1 MMAIIALKIADGQQ
15 IMSKYTIEGVQ
26 RKENKNM
33 AITNS
38 LTKAK
43 GTQKM
48 GFTAY
53 LTQDAVNAQIAK
65 VVGGKNSTR
74 FISSIISAVQTNPQL
89 QECTNQSIL
98 SAALQGEALKLP
110 PSPQLGYFFMVPF
123 NNRKKGFKEAQFQLS
138 AKGYKQ
144 LAMRSG
150 QYLDIDV
157 LYIRDGEYL
166 GRDKF
171 TGKQKFEFIEDDDI
185 RENTPII
192 GYLAYFEM
200 LNGFKKQL
208 YWTKSKM
215 EKHADKYSQAFSLEA
230 AKKLAEGKIP
240 QSELWKYS
248 SYWYTSFDEMA
259 EKTMIRQLLSKW
271 GMLSIEMAQAY
282 DADMAVINEDGTKD
296 YVDNAPDVID
306 MEPIEESSKQQ
317 TPSEQPQDAKSALF
331 GN

>member
-1 MMAIIALKIADGQQ
+1 MA
-15 IMSKYTIEGVQ
+15 V
-26 RKENKNM
+26 N
-33 AITNS
+33 NS
-38 LTKAK
+38 LTQSK
-43 GTQKM
+43 GTSRL
-48 GFTAY
+48 GLTAY

-65 VVGGKNSTR
+65 VVGGKNATR
-74 FISSIISAVQTNPQL
+74 FISSVISAVQTNPQL

-98 SAALQGEALKLP
+98 SAALQGEALNLP
-110 PSPQLGYFFMVPF
+110 PSPQLGYFWMVPY
-123 NNRKKGFKEAQFQLS
+123 NNKKKGCKEAQFQLS

-144 LAMRSG
+144 LAMRTG

-157 LYIRDGEYL
+157 LYIHEGEYL

-171 TGKQKFEFIEDDDI
+171 TGKQKFEFIEDDDV
-185 RENTPII
+185 RESTPII

-240 QSELWKYS
+240 QSDLWKYS

-271 GMLSIEMAQAY
+271 GMLSTEMAQAY
-282 DADMAVINEDGTKD
+282 DADMAVINEDGSKE
-296 YVDNAPDVID
+296 YVDNQPDVID
-306 MEPIEESSKQQ
+306 SEEINQEVQNAQQ
-317 TPSEQPQDAKSALF
+317 EAPEQSNAGSVAGELF
-331 GN
+331 G

>member
-1 MMAIIALKIADGQQ
+1 M
-15 IMSKYTIEGVQ
+15 VQ
-26 RKENKNM
+26 
-33 AITNS
+33 NS
-38 LTKAK
+38 LIKTKSN
-43 GTQKM
+43 QRL

-74 FISSIISAVQTNPQL
+74 FVSSIISAVQINPQL

-98 SAALQGEALKLP
+98 SAALQGEALNLP
-110 PSPQLGYFFMVPF
+110 PSPQLGYFWMVPF
-123 NNRKKGFKEAQFQLS
+123 NNKKKGCKEAQFQLS

-157 LYIRDGEYL
+157 LYIHEGEYL
-166 GRDKF
+166 GRDKI
-171 TGKQKFEFIEDDDI
+171 TGKQKFEFIEDDDV
-185 RENTPII
+185 RESTPII

-208 YWTKSKM
+208 FWTKAKM

-240 QSELWKYS
+240 QSDLWKYS
-248 SYWYTSFDEMA
+248 SYWYASFDEMA

-271 GMLSIEMAQAY
+271 GMLTTEIASAM
-282 DADMAVINEDGTKD
+282 DSDMAVINEDGSRT
-296 YVDNAPDVID
+296 YVENDDSVIEETSEIIAEAEPVETQNTAEAPQNAPN
-306 MEPIEESSKQQ
+306 
-317 TPSEQPQDAKSALF
+317 DAQAALF

>member
-1 MMAIIALKIADGQQ
+1 MA
-15 IMSKYTIEGVQ
+15 V
-26 RKENKNM
+26 N
-33 AITNS
+33 NS
-38 LTKAK
+38 LTQSK
-43 GTQKM
+43 GTSRL
-48 GFTAY
+48 GLTAY

-65 VVGGKNSTR
+65 VVGGKNATR
-74 FISSIISAVQTNPQL
+74 FISSVISAVQTNPQL

-98 SAALQGEALKLP
+98 SAALQGEALNLP
-110 PSPQLGYFFMVPF
+110 PSPQLGYFWMVPY
-123 NNRKKGFKEAQFQLS
+123 NNKKKGCKEAQFQLS

-144 LAMRSG
+144 LAMRTG

-157 LYIRDGEYL
+157 LYIHEGEYL

-171 TGKQKFEFIEDDDI
+171 TGKQKFEFIEDDDV
-185 RENTPII
+185 RESTPII

-215 EKHADKYSQAFSLEA
+215 EKHADKYSQAFSLED

-240 QSELWKYS
+240 QSDLWKYS

-271 GMLSIEMAQAY
+271 GMLSTEMAQAY
-282 DADMAVINEDGTKD
+282 DADMAVINEDGSKE
-296 YVDNAPDVID
+296 YVDNQPDVID
-306 MEPIEESSKQQ
+306 SEEINQEVQNAQQ
-317 TPSEQPQDAKSALF
+317 EAPEHSNAGSVAGELF
-331 GN
+331 G

>member
-1 MMAIIALKIADGQQ
+1 MAV
-15 IMSKYTIEGVQ
+15 S
-26 RKENKNM
+26 
-33 AITNS
+33 NS
-38 LTKAK
+38 LTQSK
-43 GTQKM
+43 GAARL

-74 FISSIISAVQTNPQL
+74 FVSSVISAVQANPSL

-98 SAALQGEALKLP
+98 SAALQGEALNLP
-110 PSPQLGYFFMVPF
+110 PSPQLGYFYMVPF
-123 NNRKKGFKEAQFQLS
+123 NNKKKGCKEAQFQLS

-157 LYIRDGEYL
+157 LYIHEGEYL

-171 TGKQKFEFIEDDDI
+171 TGKQKFEFIEDDDE
-185 RENTPII
+185 RESKPII

-208 YWTKSKM
+208 YWTKTKM
-215 EKHADKYSQAFSLEA
+215 ENHADKYSQAYSLEA
-230 AKKLAEGKIP
+230 DKKLKAGKIP
-240 QSELWKYS
+240 QNELWKYS
-248 SYWYTSFDEMA
+248 SFWYTSFDEMA

-271 GMLSIEMAQAY
+271 GMLSTEMAQAI
-282 DADMAVINEDGTKD
+282 DADMAVINEDGTKS
-296 YVDNAPDVID
+296 YVDNEQEADVID
-306 MEPIEESSKQQ
+306 MEPIEQAEA
-317 TPSEQPQDAKSALF
+317 PQDAQAALF

>member
-1 MMAIIALKIADGQQ
+1 MAVNNSITK
-15 IMSKYTIEGVQ
+15 SKGNQ
-26 RKENKNM
+26 R
-33 AITNS
+33 
-38 LTKAK
+38 L
-43 GTQKM
+43 

-74 FISSIISAVQTNPQL
+74 FISSVISAVQTNPQL

-98 SAALQGEALKLP
+98 SAALQGEALNLP
-110 PSPQLGYFFMVPF
+110 PSPQLGYFFMIPF
-123 NNRKKGFKEAQFQLS
+123 NNKKKGVKEAQFQLS

-150 QYLDIDV
+150 QYRDIDV
-157 LYIRDGEYL
+157 LYIHEGEYL
-166 GRDKF
+166 GRDKY
-171 TGKQKFEFIEDDDI
+171 TGKQKFEFIEDDDE
-185 RENTPII
+185 RESKPII

-215 EKHADKYSQAFSLEA
+215 ESHADKYSQAYSLEA
-230 AKKLAEGKIP
+230 DKKLKAGQIP
-240 QSELWKYS
+240 QNELWKYS

-271 GMLSIEMAQAY
+271 GMLTTEMAMAFES
-282 DADMAVINEDGTKD
+282 DMTVINEDGSKN
-296 YVDNAPDVID
+296 YVENDPEVID
-306 MEPIEESSKQQ
+306 MEQTAPGTYEAPEEQKEQAEPTQGAASQQ
-317 TPSEQPQDAKSALF
+317 DVQAALF
-331 GN
+331 GNN

>member
-1 MMAIIALKIADGQQ
+1 MA
-15 IMSKYTIEGVQ
+15 V
-26 RKENKNM
+26 N
-33 AITNS
+33 NS
-38 LTKAK
+38 LTQSK
-43 GTQKM
+43 GTSRL

-74 FISSIISAVQTNPQL
+74 FVSSIISAVQTNPAL

-98 SAALQGEALKLP
+98 AAALQGEALNLP
-110 PSPQLGYFFMVPF
+110 PSPQLGYFHMVPF
-123 NNRKKGFKEAQFQLS
+123 NNKKKGCKEAQFQLS

-157 LYIRDGEYL
+157 LYIHEGEYL
-166 GRDKF
+166 GRDKY
-171 TGKQKFEFIEDDDI
+171 TGKQKFEFIEDDDE
-185 RENTPII
+185 RESTPII

-208 YWTKSKM
+208 FWTKAKM
-215 EKHADKYSQAFSLEA
+215 EAHADKYSQAYSLEA
-230 AKKLAEGKIP
+230 DKKLKAGKIP
-240 QSELWKYS
+240 QNELWKYS

-271 GMLSIEMAQAY
+271 GMLSTEMAQAY
-282 DADMAVINEDGTKD
+282 DSDMSVINEDGTKT
-296 YVDNAPDVID
+296 YVENDDSIIEAQVTEI
-306 MEPIEESSKQQ
+306 EQEESVPEA
-317 TPSEQPQDAKSALF
+317 PSEDVVDAQAALF

>member
-1 MMAIIALKIADGQQ
+1 MA
-15 IMSKYTIEGVQ
+15 V
-26 RKENKNM
+26 
-33 AITNS
+33 TNS
-38 LTKAK
+38 LAK
-43 GTQKM
+43 SKGQTRL
-48 GFTAY
+48 GFAAY

-65 VVGGKNSTR
+65 VVGGKNSAR
-74 FISSIISAVQTNPQL
+74 FISSVISAVQTNPQL

-98 SAALQGEALKLP
+98 SAALQGEALNLP

-123 NNRKKGFKEAQFQLS
+123 NNKKKGVKEAQFQLS

-157 LYIRDGEYL
+157 LYIREGEYL

-171 TGKQKFEFIEDDDI
+171 TGKQKFEFIEDDDV

-208 YWTKSKM
+208 FWTKAKM

-271 GMLSIEMAQAY
+271 GMLSVELVQAY

-296 YVDNAPDVID
+296 YVDNDPEAEVIEMTEISSEPETYAPTQ
-306 MEPIEESSKQQ
+306 EPEA
-317 TPSEQPQDAKSALF
+317 PMDAQMALF
-331 GN
+331 GNK

>member
-1 MMAIIALKIADGQQ
+1 MA
-15 IMSKYTIEGVQ
+15 VQ
-26 RKENKNM
+26 
-33 AITNS
+33 NS
-38 LTKAK
+38 LVNK
-43 GTQKM
+43 GQARL

-53 LTQDAVNAQIAK
+53 LTQDAVNAQISK
-65 VVGGKNSTR
+65 VVGGKNSAR

-98 SAALQGEALKLP
+98 SAALQGEALNLP

-123 NNRKKGFKEAQFQLS
+123 NNKKKGVKEAQFQLS

-157 LYIRDGEYL
+157 LYIHEGEYL

-171 TGKQKFEFIEDDDI
+171 TGKQKFEFIEDDDV

-208 YWTKSKM
+208 FWTKAKM
-215 EKHADKYSQAFSLEA
+215 EKHADTYSQAYSLA
-230 AKKLAEGKIP
+230 MDKKLKAGQIP

-248 SYWYTSFDEMA
+248 SFWYTSFDEMA

-271 GMLSIEMAQAY
+271 GMLSVELVQAY
-282 DADMAVINEDGTKD
+282 DSDMAVINEDGTKD
-296 YVDNAPDVID
+296 YVENEDVID
-306 MEPIEESSKQQ
+306 KEVVEEPQPEKPESSDNVSGVQG
-317 TPSEQPQDAKSALF
+317 ALF
-331 GN
+331 GNK

>member
-1 MMAIIALKIADGQQ
+1 MA
-15 IMSKYTIEGVQ
+15 V
-26 RKENKNM
+26 N
-33 AITNS
+33 NS
-38 LTKAK
+38 LTQSK
-43 GTQKM
+43 GTSRL
-48 GFTAY
+48 GLTAY

-65 VVGGKNSTR
+65 VVGGKNATR
-74 FISSIISAVQTNPQL
+74 FISSVISAVQTNPQL

-98 SAALQGEALKLP
+98 SAALQGEALNLP
-110 PSPQLGYFFMVPF
+110 PSPQLGYFWMVPY
-123 NNRKKGFKEAQFQLS
+123 NNKKKGCKEAQFQLS

-144 LAMRSG
+144 LAMRTG

-157 LYIRDGEYL
+157 LYIHEGEYL

-171 TGKQKFEFIEDDDI
+171 TGKQKFEFIEDDDV
-185 RENTPII
+185 RESTPII

-215 EKHADKYSQAFSLEA
+215 EKHADKYSQAFSLED

-240 QSELWKYS
+240 QSDLWKYS

-271 GMLSIEMAQAY
+271 GMLSTEMAQAY
-282 DADMAVINEDGTKD
+282 DADMAVINEDGSKE
-296 YVDNAPDVID
+296 YVDNQPNVID
-306 MEPIEESSKQQ
+306 SEEINQEVQNAQQ
-317 TPSEQPQDAKSALF
+317 ESPEQSNAGSVAGELF
-331 GN
+331 G

>member
-1 MMAIIALKIADGQQ
+1 MA
-15 IMSKYTIEGVQ
+15 V
-26 RKENKNM
+26 N
-33 AITNS
+33 NS
-38 LTKAK
+38 LTQSK
-43 GTQKM
+43 GTSRL
-48 GFTAY
+48 GLTAY

-65 VVGGKNSTR
+65 VVGGKNATR
-74 FISSIISAVQTNPQL
+74 FISSVISAVQTNPQL

-98 SAALQGEALKLP
+98 SAALQGEALNLP
-110 PSPQLGYFFMVPF
+110 PSPQLGYFWMVPY
-123 NNRKKGFKEAQFQLS
+123 NNKKKGCKEAQFQLS

-144 LAMRSG
+144 LAMRTG

-157 LYIRDGEYL
+157 LYIHEGEYL

-171 TGKQKFEFIEDDDI
+171 TGKQKFEFIEDDDV
-185 RENTPII
+185 RESTPII

-215 EKHADKYSQAFSLEA
+215 EKHADKYSQAFSLED

-240 QSELWKYS
+240 QSDLWKYS

-271 GMLSIEMAQAY
+271 GMLSTEMAQAY
-282 DADMAVINEDGTKD
+282 DADMAVINEDGSKE
-296 YVDNAPDVID
+296 YVDNQPDVID
-306 MEPIEESSKQQ
+306 SEEINQEVQNAQQ
-317 TPSEQPQDAKSALF
+317 EAPEQSNAGSVAGELF
-331 GN
+331 G